1 MGKNTKKNVTVQSP
15 EPQPR
20 RLGLLILLF
29 VAAFG
34 LAFGLAWLLFRADP
48 ASAPPAA
55 AQAETEKV
63 DPPLTAE
70 QIAPFLRAAD
80 EKDLDTMFRLGPEL
94 FGKGRTIVDRKDAL
108 AEYET
113 NSFPP
118 YQVYA
123 FYAGIRENKVYRVL
137 LTTDE
142 DDKVES
148 FLAEAMPIE

>member
-1 MGKNTKKNVTVQSP
+1 M
-15 EPQPR
+15 
-20 RLGLLILLF
+20 LF
-29 VAAFG
+29 LAAFG
-34 LAFGLAWLLFRADP
+34 LAFCLAWLLFRADP
-48 ASAPPAA
+48 ESRPAA
-55 AQAETEKV
+55 VAEVETEKV
-63 DPPLTAE
+63 EPPLTAE

-80 EKDLDTMFRLGPEL
+80 EKDLETMFLLGPEL
-94 FGKGRTIVDRKDAL
+94 FAKGRAIVDRKDAL